1 MTQQELIEIIQQ
13 HHPTSREVAIRKA
26 LNRAQ
31 DDFSAKTVMLKA
43 TANDTSVAAQRA
55 YTLHQEMLDIYRV
68 ELENEQI
75 PKLIGAI
82 PIGDVDDVSGE
93 GSGGKALSILDKAD
107 KYAWYIDGLSLNLV
121 EKCAAT
127 TSYNFKWQTISTA
140 GLKLRLYY
148 NRKAT
153 QFSANDL
160 TLVSELPSQ
169 FHESLSMKVIS
180 DFYKLPGETF
190 NLQLAAY
197 FDQEYEKQVRE
208 GKKYSKRAFQRT
220 GYIQQWDY

>member
-1 MTQQELIEIIQQ
+1 MTLKEQIEITHL
-13 HHPTSREVAIRKA
+13 HHPGKGETMIRQA

-43 TANDTSVAAQRA
+43 TANDTTVVAQRA
-55 YTLHQEMLDIYRV
+55 YTLHTEMLDVYRV
-68 ELENEQI
+68 ELDNEQI
-75 PKLIGAI
+75 PKLIGSI

-93 GSGGKALSILDKAD
+93 GSSATPLSIKDKAD

-127 TSYNFKWQTISTA
+127 TDYNFDWQSVSTA
-140 GLKLRLYY
+140 GMKLRLYY
-148 NRKAT
+148 NRKAA
-153 QFSANDL
+153 QFAANDL

-169 FHESLSMKVIS
+169 FHEAICLKVIS